1 MDESSWLSESLE
13 PRGRSARHGRGVFAT
28 RAVERGERLTVW
40 GGRIVDRERL
50 DELPSE
56 ARSLSLQVGEGLY
69 LAPHGEPDPADFVNH
84 CCDPNAGLRG
94 QITLVALRAIAAGEE
109 VCFDYAMSE
118 GSDHDEFECACGAE
132 GCRGRVT
139 GDDWRLP
146 ELQKRYEGYFSP
158 YLAARIDALV
168 PDD

>member
-1 MDESSWLSESLE
+1 M
-13 PRGRSARHGRGVFAT
+13 FAT
-28 RAVERGERLTVW
+28 RRVEAGERLAVW
-40 GGRIVDRERL
+40 GGRVVDRAELEGLSAER
-50 DELPSE
+50 
-56 ARSLSLQVGEGLY
+56 RSLTLQVEEGLY
-69 LAPHGEPDPADFVNH
+69 LAPVDEPDPADFVNH
-84 CCDPNAGLRG
+84 SCDPNAGLRG

-146 ELQKRYEGYFSP
+146 KLQERYEGYFSP
-158 YLAARIDALV
+158 YLAARIDALR